1 MPVPDGPTP
10 ERPGSGLPASERP
23 VLPTVSTGTAIE
35 PLTRSGARQIL
46 REIALF
52 LPRFVVLLKRLVGD
66 PRVPRRNKWIAAGVV
81 VYLVSP
87 IDLIPDF
94 IPGLGQLDDV
104 VVLLLALHG
113 LLNRVDEQIVVEH
126 WDGDAD
132 VIRMVRAGVSAAAR
146 LVPGRWE
153 KRV

>member
-1 MPVPDGPTP
+1 LP
-10 ERPGSGLPASERP
+10 ERSALELPASELP
-23 VLPTVSTGTAIE
+23 ALPTDSPGTALE
-35 PLTRSGARQIL
+35 PLTRSRARQIL
-46 REIALF
+46 SEIALF
-52 LPRFVVLLKRLVGD
+52 LPRFVVLLKRLIAD

-87 IDLIPDF
+87 IDVIPDF

-104 VVLLLALHG
+104 VVVLLALHG
-113 LLNRVDEQIVVEH
+113 LLNRVDQEVIVEH

-132 VIRMVRAGVSAAAR
+132 VIRMVRAGVAAAAR